1 MEILTLRAPEFRTAI
16 GPPYPYRLY
25 SITYVRPAISYA
37 VIETQWDWP
46 TIFHPPSDLR
56 TASDTGDW
64 YRGLRQFIVP
74 IVTRSMDLLFRNR
87 RLVTNIVDQII
98 ERNRDWIAV
107 PECCTN
113 EALGFFI
120 QQHSQR
126 TSAQLMSGFSRAA
139 GNALPA
145 VEGLKVSIEGVGR
158 AVAGISDRD
167 WRRLYEGRYDRERSS
182 NVNELKVSI
191 EGVER
196 DVAAMRDLRIAKENV
211 DKWQAERDAEEAERQ
226 AIRDAEARRPPTRS
240 GSIEQ

>member
-64 YRGLRQFIVP
+64 YRELRQTIEDAPVSML
-74 IVTRSMDLLFRNR
+74 TRSMDLLFRNR

-107 PECCTN
+107 PECCTS
-113 EALGFFI
+113 EALRLFI
-120 QQHSQR
+120 QRHPQTPGFEKLFSIDRGGRCMGKQ
-126 TSAQLMSGFSRAA
+126 AQL
-139 GNALPA
+139 
-145 VEGLKVSIEGVGR
+145 
-158 AVAGISDRD
+158 
-167 WRRLYEGRYDRERSS
+167 
-182 NVNELKVSI
+182 
-191 EGVER
+191 
-196 DVAAMRDLRIAKENV
+196 KE
-211 DKWQAERDAEEAERQ
+211 WQSERDAEEAKQQ

>member
-1 MEILTLRAPEFRTAI
+1 MEILTLRSPKSEVPI
-16 GPPYPYRLY
+16 GPVYQYRLY
-25 SITYVRPAISYA
+25 SITDIGFALGYA
-37 VIETQWDWP
+37 VVETQWDWP

-64 YRGLRQFIVP
+64 YRELRQFIVP

-126 TSAQLMSGFSRAA
+126 TSAQLISGFSRAA